1 VDQNDYFMNVPRPNC
16 PDEDVL
22 QEMAAGILAPAL
34 AQQTMLHVAECK
46 LCAPTLQRYLR
57 EFSEEQSP
65 ENIAILNQLQSSRPH
80 WQKKLVRKL
89 IGGGSRFSWLK
100 LVPATAVLAAIVF
113 AVVQGPALLSDFK
126 VKQAQKAVAAAFVER
141 RTTPMRLT
149 SVDYAP
155 YSPFPVVLGAENG
168 RGVDEMPT
176 SLHDASGAANK
187 SLHAAKPDPRWLQ
200 IQGRALLWESTP
212 SSLEKAEKDFE
223 KARSA
228 GLATPSLEIDLAA
241 SYFERDSRAE
251 HPNLQ
256 RTLNL
261 LSEVLSKPDLNKD
274 DHASALYNLAI
285 AYEKTQAWDL
295 AIETWEKYLQV
306 DPSSGWTTEARQHLK
321 DAQAK
326 ISGKRQQSYSD
337 PSFFLQQKAQGTL
350 RPEDPEQYQQKALSE
365 WLPVAVANKDGDAY
379 RAVRGLAE
387 VFAEHQDFWWRD
399 FLKNIKSR
407 DLDAVRELT
416 SATLSNEQGRH
427 DEAQTQSR
435 AAMKSFKSAGNVSGE
450 LLARFQEVY
459 ALRSQ
464 LDGADCLARAD
475 PLVHQLATT
484 QFIWLRAQSL
494 LERAQCRNFR
504 VKLGKSDADVLESLN
519 LSKQFHLPVLW
530 VRVLGIRA
538 GVIRQQGKHEETW
551 RLGVEGLK
559 VYWEGAY
566 PVERLDQFYAVM
578 FQDAEDS
585 GFPYLAESMLRH
597 LIAIRTSPE
606 NGMLKNPL
614 REGMLRLELANLL
627 NARHAAV
634 EAEKETQA
642 ASAIL
647 ETVVRSYPE
656 NFRVASTLKPAENDL
671 QHEEAQRALRTLKAM
686 AEFVSHTQN
695 RELAL
700 NYYRL
705 VGRVNFHL
713 QHLDEA
719 AASFESAIEI
729 ADAGLEGLK
738 NDADRLSWKQ
748 ATEESYR
755 GAVRVLLAQKKEREA
770 LERWEQYK
778 GRISQ
783 QRPLAGEIPAPNT
796 ISEARKPVLE
806 FPPSSALRLIYAN
819 FADGVQIWSV
829 KNGHIQSSWVKVA
842 KNDLEKELRLFAE
855 QCATPDSS
863 LIDLQRQGLKLY
875 ALLVQPVAAE
885 LTESQTVIV
894 ELDQSGYSLSL
905 EGLKTPDGH
914 YFGEKYSVLYS
925 PGLWMEQ
932 LLRSPGAI
940 GRADSLFLLDATH
953 SADSNYLPGMA
964 AERAFIA
971 KAFSQSRVVDAESA
985 NWMNLRPEVAASQI
999 FHYMGHGRASRS
1011 GTDLVLNQKQSL
1023 GAADFTADRFARSE
1037 MVVLAACSSGR
1048 SSKEGLLDN
1057 QNLVH
1062 SFLVAGVPRVV
1073 ASHWDVDSGSTSELM
1088 VSFYRHVTTDRTVAE
1103 AMLDARRDVLGKTPH
1118 PYYWAGF
1125 SVTGR
1130 VN

>member
-1 VDQNDYFMNVPRPNC
+1 MNAQRPNC
-16 PDEDVL
+16 PDDEVL
-22 QEMAAGILAPAL
+22 QELAAGILAPAL
-34 AQQTMLHVAECK
+34 GQQTMLHVAECK
-46 LCAPTLQRYLR
+46 LCGPALRRYLK
-57 EFSEEQSP
+57 EFSGEQSP
-65 ENIAILNQLQSSRPH
+65 ENLAILKQLQSSKPQ

-89 IGGGSRFSWLK
+89 IGGGRRFPWLK
-100 LVPATAVLAAIVF
+100 LVPATAALAAVIF
-113 AVVQGPALLSDFK
+113 GVVQGPALWSEFK
-126 VKQAQKAVAAAFVER
+126 VKQAQKDVAAAFVER
-141 RTTPMRLT
+141 RTSLSRLP
-149 SVDYAP
+149 SVGYAP
-155 YSPFPVVLGAENG
+155 YNPFPTVLGAESG
-168 RGVDEMPT
+168 RGVDEVPT

-187 SLHAAKPDPRWLQ
+187 NLRAANADPRWLQ

-228 GLATPSLEIDLAA
+228 GLASPSLKIDLAA

-261 LSEVLSKPDLNKD
+261 LSEVLTQPNLTKD
-274 DHASALYNLAI
+274 DQASALYNLAI

-295 AIETWEKYLQV
+295 AVETWERYLKV
-306 DPSSGWTTEARQHLK
+306 DSSSGWTNEARQHLK

-326 ISGKRQQSYSD
+326 ISGRRQQSYSD

-350 RPEDPEQYQQKALSE
+350 RPEDPEQYQQKAFSQ
-365 WLPVAVANKDGDAY
+365 WLPIAVADKESDAY
-379 RAVRGLAE
+379 RAVQGLAE
-387 VFAEHQDFWWRD
+387 VFAEHQDFWWRS
-399 FLKNIKSR
+399 FLKNTKPR
-407 DLDAVRELT
+407 DLAAVRELT
-416 SATLSNEQGRH
+416 SATLSNEQGTH
-427 DEAQTQSR
+427 DEALKHSR
-435 AAMKSFKSAGNVSGE
+435 AAMKSFKSAGNLPGE

-459 ALRSQ
+459 ALRSK
-464 LDGADCLARAD
+464 LDGDDCLARAD
-475 PLVHQLATT
+475 PLVDQSAKA

-494 LERAQCRNFR
+494 LERAECRNFQ
-504 VKLGKSDADVLESLN
+504 VKLAKSDADAVQSLD
-519 LSKQFHLPVLW
+519 LSKQFHFPVLSM
-530 VRVLGIRA
+530 RVLGIIP
-538 GVIRQQGKHEETW
+538 GMKRQQGKFEETW
-551 RLGVEGLK
+551 MLGVEGLK
-559 VYWEGAY
+559 VYWQGTY

-585 GFPYLAESMLRH
+585 AYPYLAESLLRH
-597 LIAIRTSPE
+597 IIAIRTGSDS
-606 NGMLKNPL
+606 GMLKNPL

-627 NARHAAV
+627 NARHASD
-634 EAEKETQA
+634 EAGREMQTASVILQSA
-642 ASAIL
+642 A
-647 ETVVRSYPE
+647 RSYPE
-656 NFRVASTLKPAENDL
+656 NYRVASSLKPAENDL
-671 QHEEAQRALRTLKAM
+671 QHQEAERSLVTLKAM
-686 AEFVSHTQN
+686 DGLVKRTQN
-695 RELAL
+695 KELAL

-705 VGRVNFHL
+705 LGRVHFHL

-719 AASFESAIEI
+719 AASFESAVEI
-729 ADAGLEGLK
+729 ADAGLEGIK

-755 GAVRVLLAQKKEREA
+755 GAVRVLLAQRKEREA

-783 QRPLAGEIPAPNT
+783 QRPLAAEASPARAT
-796 ISEARKPVLE
+796 SETRKPVLQ
-806 FPPSSALRLIYAN
+806 FPSSSALRLIYAN
-819 FADGVQIWSV
+819 FADGVQIWSL
-829 KNGHIQSSWVKVA
+829 KNGQIQGIWVKVT
-842 KNDLEKELRLFAE
+842 KNDLENELRLFAE

-863 LIDLQRQGLKLY
+863 LIDLARQGLKLY
-875 ALLVQPVAAE
+875 ALLVQPVATE
-885 LTESQTVIV
+885 LSESQTVIV
-894 ELDQSGYSLSL
+894 ELDQSGYGLSL
-905 EGLKTPDGH
+905 EGLKTPDGR
-914 YFGEKYSVLYS
+914 YFGEKYSVVYS

-932 LLRSPGAI
+932 LLRTPGAI

-953 SADSNYLPGMA
+953 SADSNYLPGME

-971 KAFSQSRVVDAESA
+971 KVFSQSMVVDAEDA
-985 NWMNLRPEVAASQI
+985 NWMNLRPELAASQI
-999 FHYMGHGRASRS
+999 FHYMGHGRPSRT
-1011 GTDLVLNQKQSL
+1011 GTDLVLNQRQSL
-1023 GAADFTADRFARSE
+1023 GAADFTPDRFAHSE

-1062 SFLVAGVPRVV
+1062 SFLAAGVPRVV

-1103 AMLDARRDVLGKTPH
+1103 AMLDARRDVLEKTPH

>member
-1 VDQNDYFMNVPRPNC
+1 MDQKDYLIKAPRPNC
-16 PDEDVL
+16 PEDDVL
-22 QEMAAGILAPAL
+22 QELAAGILAPAL

-65 ENIAILNQLQSSRPH
+65 ENVAILNQLQSSRPQ
-80 WQKKLVRKL
+80 WQKKLVQKL
-89 IGGGSRFSWLK
+89 IGGGYRFSWLK
-100 LVPATAVLAAIVF
+100 LVPATAALAVIVF
-113 AVVQGPALLSDFK
+113 ALIRGPALLAEFK
-126 VKQAQKAVAAAFVER
+126 VKRAQKDVAAAFAER

-149 SVDYAP
+149 SVEYAP
-155 YSPFPVVLGAENG
+155 YNPFPVVLGSESG
-168 RGVDEMPT
+168 HSVDEVPP

-187 SLHAAKPDPRWLQ
+187 GLHAANADPRWLQ
-200 IQGRALLWESTP
+200 VQGRALLWESTP
-212 SSLEKAEKDFE
+212 SSLEKAEKNFE
-223 KARSA
+223 KARVA

-261 LSEVLSKPDLNKD
+261 LSEVLNKPGLSKG
-274 DHASALYNLAI
+274 DHASALFNLAI

-295 AIETWEKYLQV
+295 AVETWEKYLQV
-306 DPSSGWTTEARQHLK
+306 DPSSGWTNEARQHLK
-321 DAQAK
+321 AAQGK
-326 ISGKRQQSYSD
+326 ISGKHQQSYSD

-350 RPEDPEQYQQKALSE
+350 RPEDPEQYQQKALSH
-365 WLPVAVANKDGDAY
+365 WLSAAVTDKDGDAD
-379 RAVRGLAE
+379 RAVQELAQ

-399 FLKNIKSR
+399 FLKNIKTR
-407 DLDAVRELT
+407 DLDAVREVS
-416 SATLSNEQGRH
+416 SATLSNEQGKH
-427 DEAQTQSR
+427 DDALKQSR
-435 AAMKSFKSAGNVSGE
+435 AAMKLFKSAGNLPGE

-459 ALRSQ
+459 ASRSQ

-475 PLVHQLATT
+475 PLVHRLATT
-484 QFIWLRAQSL
+484 QFVWLRAQSL

-504 VKLGKSDADVLESLN
+504 VKLAKSDADVLESLN
-519 LSKQFHLPVLW
+519 LSKQFHLPVLTM
-530 VRVLGIRA
+530 RVLGIRA
-538 GVIRQQGKHEETW
+538 GIIRQQGKYEETW
-551 RLGVEGLK
+551 KLGVEGLQ

-566 PVERLDQFYAVM
+566 PVERLDQFYSVM

-585 GFPYLAESMLRH
+585 AFPYLAESMLRH
-597 LIAIRTSPE
+597 IIAIRTGPE

-614 REGMLRLELANLL
+614 REGMLRLELVNLL
-627 NARHAAV
+627 NARHAAG
-634 EAEKETQA
+634 EAEKETQV

-647 ETVVRSYPE
+647 ETAVRSYPE
-656 NFRVASTLKPAENDL
+656 NFRVASSLKPAENDL
-671 QHEEAQRALRTLKAM
+671 EHQEAGRALVTLKAM
-686 AEFVSHTQN
+686 AGLVERTQN

-705 VGRVNFHL
+705 LGRVHFHL
-713 QHLDEA
+713 QHLDDA
-719 AASFESAIEI
+719 AASFESAIAI
-729 ADAGLEGLK
+729 ADAGLEELK

-755 GAVRVLLAQKKEREA
+755 GAVRVLLAQKKDREA

-783 QRPLAGEIPAPNT
+783 QRPSGEIPAPDT
-796 ISEARKPVLE
+796 ILETRKLVLQ
-806 FPPSSALRLIYAN
+806 FPPSPALRLIYAN

-842 KNDLEKELRLFAE
+842 KNDLENELRLFAE

-863 LIDLQRQGLKLY
+863 LVDLQRQGLELY
-875 ALLVQPVAAE
+875 ELLVQPVAAE

-894 ELDQSGYSLSL
+894 ELDQSGYALSL
-905 EGLKTPDGH
+905 EGLKTPDGR
-914 YFGEKYSVLYS
+914 YFGAKYSVLYS
-925 PGLWMEQ
+925 PGLWIEQ

-953 SADSNYLPGMA
+953 SAGSNYLPGME

-971 KAFSQSRVVDAESA
+971 KAFSQSTVVDAQSA
-985 NWMNLRPEVAASQI
+985 NWMKLRPEMAASQI

-1023 GAADFTADRFARSE
+1023 GAADLTADRFAHSE

-1048 SSKEGLLDN
+1048 SGKEGLLDN

-1062 SFLVAGVPRVV
+1062 SFLAAGVPRIV

-1103 AMLDARRDVLGKTPH
+1103 AMLDARRDVLRQRPH